1 MNYARYTPEY
11 VSEMRQ
17 LETKRPEM
25 FKFPEQGGFVVR
37 RSNESK
43 FNSVPTDQP
52 LEQSINRDA
61 KTTGGIIWFTRRKAA
76 LLRWLVTRHSTA
88 QYSES
93 FEQLCGGK
101 SQDRVHDEL
110 GKTRLVRDRT
120 DVQSVIDFITENCE
134 KPFDLESIP
143 SKLVNIASGQ
153 IASKPVEQSLTSIPE
168 NGTDILDKFI
178 AQRLE
183 EGEKDFW
190 DAVPKSVVATTFGSM
205 KKALS
210 F

>member
-1 MNYARYTPEY
+1 
-11 VSEMRQ
+11 MRQ
-17 LETKRPEM
+17 LETKQREM
-25 FKFPEQGGFVVR
+25 FKFLEQGGFVVR

-43 FNSVPTDQP
+43 FNSVPTDQA
-52 LEQSINRDA
+52 LEQSINRDV
-61 KTTGGIIWFTRRKAA
+61 KTTGGIIGFTRRKAA

-101 SQDRVHDEL
+101 LQDRVHDEL
-110 GKTRLVRDRT
+110 GKTRLVRERT

-134 KPFDLESIP
+134 KPIDMESIP
-143 SKLVNIASGQ
+143 SELINITSGQ

-168 NGTDILDKFI
+168 KGTDILDKFI

-183 EGEKDFW
+183 EGGEKDFW
-190 DAVPKSVVATTFGSM
+190 DAVPKSAVATTFGST
-205 KKALS
+205 KIEEGPII
-210 F
+210 